1 MSRLKQA
8 LRKLLPLAFWLLVW
22 AVCARAVG
30 KDLLLAPPSQV
41 LRRFSFV
48 GEASFWHTVGMSLWR
63 TALAY
68 GIGVALACVLA
79 VLCRLTRWLDDL
91 VAPALSVIRAT
102 PVASFIILA
111 LVWLNSSNVPI
122 LAGVLMV
129 LPVVYASAREGIDS
143 ADRNLLEMA
152 RMFGWS
158 RGKTWLRVILP
169 SALPPVL
176 AACEACVGLCFKAAI
191 AAEVIGTPKNAIGT
205 RLYSAK
211 IYLETDALLA
221 WTLVVILLSITLEK
235 LLRLLIRRL
244 LKGRLSHV
252 HHA

>member
-1 MSRLKQA
+1 MKRILRA
-8 LRKLLPLAFWLLVW
+8 LWPLAFWLLVW

-30 KDLLLAPPSQV
+30 KELLLAPPSAV
-41 LRRFSFV
+41 LRRFTFV
-48 GEASFWHTVGMSLWR
+48 GEASFWHTVGMSLGR

-68 GIGVALACVLA
+68 GLGVALACVLA
-79 VLCRLTRWLDDL
+79 ALCRAFRWLDDL
-91 VAPALSVIRAT
+91 VRPALAVIRAT

-111 LVWLNSSNVPI
+111 LVWLSAANVPV

-143 ADRNLLEMA
+143 ADKNLLEMA
-152 RMFGWS
+152 RMFGWG
-158 RGKTWLRVILP
+158 RGKTWMRVIVP
-169 SALPPVL
+169 SALPSVL

-211 IYLETDALLA
+211 IYLETDSLLA
-221 WTLVVILLSITLEK
+221 WTLVVIILSIVIEK
-235 LLRLLIRRL
+235 LLRLVIRRL
-244 LKGRLSHV
+244 LEGRLNHV

>member
-1 MSRLKQA
+1 MKRILRA
-8 LRKLLPLAFWLLVW
+8 LWPLAFWLLVW

-30 KDLLLAPPSQV
+30 KELLLAPPSVV
-41 LRRFSFV
+41 LRRFTFV
-48 GEASFWHTVGMSLWR
+48 GEASFWHTVGMSLGR

-68 GIGVALACVLA
+68 GLGVALACLLA
-79 VLCRLTRWLDDL
+79 ALCRACRWLDDL
-91 VAPALSVIRAT
+91 VRPALAVIRAT

-111 LVWLNSSNVPI
+111 LVWLSAANVPV

-143 ADRNLLEMA
+143 ADKKLLEMA
-152 RMFGWS
+152 RMFGWG
-158 RGKTWLRVILP
+158 RGKTWMRVIVP
-169 SALPPVL
+169 SALPSVL

-211 IYLETDALLA
+211 IYLETDSLLA
-221 WTLVVILLSITLEK
+221 WTLVVIILSIVIEK
-235 LLRLLIRRL
+235 LLRLVIRRL
-244 LKGRLSHV
+244 LEGRLNHV

>member
-1 MSRLKQA
+1 MKKV
-8 LRKLLPLAFWLLVW
+8 LRKIWPLAFWLIVW
-22 AVCARAVG
+22 AVCARMVG
-30 KDLLLAPPSQV
+30 KELLLAPPSSV
-41 LRRFSFV
+41 FRRFAFV
-48 GEASFWHTVGMSLWR
+48 GEASFWRTVGMSLWR

-79 VLCRLTRWLDDL
+79 ALCSLWGWLDDL
-91 VAPALSVIRAT
+91 IRPALAVIRAT

-111 LVWLNSSNVPI
+111 LVWLSAANVPI

-143 ADRNLLEMA
+143 TDRNLLEMA

-158 RGKTWLRVILP
+158 RWKTWRRVIVP
-169 SALPPVL
+169 SALPSVL
-176 AACEACVGLCFKAAI
+176 ASCEACVGLCFKAAI

-221 WTLVVILLSITLEK
+221 WTLVVILLSIGIEK
-235 LLRLLIRRL
+235 LLRLAIRRL
-244 LKGRLSHV
+244 LKGRLTHV
-252 HHA
+252 YHA

>member
-1 MSRLKQA
+1 MKKV
-8 LRKLLPLAFWLLVW
+8 LRKILPLAFWLLVW

-30 KDLLLAPPSQV
+30 KELLLAPPSAV
-41 LRRFSFV
+41 LRRFTFL
-48 GEASFWHTVGMSLWR
+48 GEASFWHTVGLSLWR

-68 GIGVALACVLA
+68 GIGVVLACALAA
-79 VLCRLTRWLDDL
+79 LCSLWWWLDDL
-91 VAPALSVIRAT
+91 VRPALAVIRAT

-111 LVWLNSSNVPI
+111 LVWLSAANVPV
-122 LAGVLMV
+122 LAGALMV
-129 LPVVYASAREGIDS
+129 LPVVYASARESIGSTDK
-143 ADRNLLEMA
+143 NLLEMA

-158 RGKTWLRVILP
+158 RSKTWARVIVP
-169 SALPPVL
+169 SALPSVL

-211 IYLETDALLA
+211 IYLETDSLMA
-221 WTLVVILLSITLEK
+221 WTLVVIILSIVIEK
-235 LLRLLIRRL
+235 LLRLCIHRL
-244 LKGRLSHV
+244 LEGRLTHV